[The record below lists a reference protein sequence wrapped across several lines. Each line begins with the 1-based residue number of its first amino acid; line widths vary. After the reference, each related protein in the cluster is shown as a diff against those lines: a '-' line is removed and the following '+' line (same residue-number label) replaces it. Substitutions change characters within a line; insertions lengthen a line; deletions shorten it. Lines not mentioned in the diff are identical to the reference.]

1 VARLFLMRWLGRS
14 PWINETRLQTI
25 GILAA
30 TVLAALSYCAM
41 PGADRPELE
50 PSAPAVWFGQRVA
63 GPPAQPEWFVQ
74 IYWTPLGRK
83 LARCG
88 FVTVYAVDQNGVRQN
103 RLGTRLM
110 GSGDRCEN
118 VTFGFLTV
126 PLALSDFP
134 NHLLICASYRD
145 ESGKKYRQAF
155 HYRVLPPEHHPGPP
169 PSSSASLEEQLP
181 RLSEK
186 VCR

>member
-1 VARLFLMRWLGRS
+1 VSVAGLSLLATLGLGLWNIS
-14 PWINETRLQTI
+14 LQI
-25 GILAA
+25 GW
-30 TVLAALSYCAM
+30 
-41 PGADRPELE
+41 PELE
-50 PSAPAVWFGQRVA
+50 PSAPVVFFGQRKP
-63 GPPAQPEWFVQ
+63 GPPAQPEGFVR
-74 IYWTPLGRK
+74 IGWIPVGRK

-110 GSGDRCEN
+110 GSGDQCET
-118 VTFGFLTV
+118 VTFGTLTV

-134 NHLLICASYRD
+134 DHLLICASYQD

-155 HYRVLPPEHHPGPP
+155 RYRVLPPEHHPGPP

-181 RLSEK
+181 RPSEEVSK
-186 VCR
+186 TLCR